1 MSVHCAVHWDCYS
14 GMLHNAQL
22 YLIIASNGCR
32 SIQHTHK
39 GSIFVVVVDAENCK
53 IIHPTKHVTILAN
66 GGRRL
71 RIEWVLCV
79 RDIN

>member
-1 MSVHCAVHWDCYS
+1 
-14 GMLHNAQL
+14 MLHNAQL

-32 SIQHTHK
+32 SIQHTNK
-39 GSIFVVVVDAENCK
+39 GSIFVVVVDALRNANAENCK